1 MATINLAL
9 NVQIVGGPKVL
20 ISKSK
25 SVEAYDKIEVV
36 IEPVGA
42 DGMAKTVEIQPGGE
56 NQVSFLLINSSLY
69 GPELT
74 YVANDGDSIT
84 LDEPHLYLG
93 TGAVSLLASDG
104 PKTIAFTNAHPVDS
118 EQQAAIEI
126 LVGRDATP
134 SDDSSG
140 DES

>member
-9 NVQIVGGPKVL
+9 NVQVVGGPKIL

-36 IEPVGA
+36 IEPVGPGGA
-42 DGMAKTVEIQPGGE
+42 AKIVEVQPGGQ

-69 GPELT
+69 GAELT
-74 YVANDGDSIT
+74 YVVNDGMSDSDSIT

-93 TGAVSLLASDG
+93 SGAVSLLGSNG
-104 PKTIAFTNAHPVDS
+104 PKTIAFTNTHPTDS
-118 EQQAAIEI
+118 DLKAAIEI

-134 SDDSSG
+134 PTP
-140 DES
+140 

>member
-9 NVQIVGGPKVL
+9 NVQVVGGPKVL

-42 DGMAKTVEIQPGGE
+42 VGMAKTVEIQPGGE

-74 YVANDGDSIT
+74 YVVNDGISDSASIT

-93 TGAVSLLASDG
+93 TGAVSLLGSDG
-104 PKTIAFTNAHPVDS
+104 PKTIAFTNTHPVDS
-118 EQQAAIEI
+118 EQPAAIEI

-134 SDDSSG
+134 PTS
-140 DES
+140 